1 VSGVVLS
8 GGGEAMADGGGQY
21 LPRRAEPSRFGWLLL
36 GHRRSAGL
44 TQEELASAA
53 GVSVQAIGN
62 LERGR
67 ARAAQPRSA
76 EALCD
81 ALGLAAEQRAEFLAA
96 AKAARRH
103 TPGSPP
109 AGDLAPASMWGL
121 CAPPATVPDFV
132 GRDRELRRLQSWSRE
147 ARGNAGGLAIAV
159 VGPAG
164 VGKTALA
171 AAAIH
176 HLAAEFPGG
185 CLAVDLRGMDENP
198 VPARAALDR
207 MLRSLGVLPGQM
219 PHTVDEQSSLYRSM
233 LAGRRMLVLLDNVI
247 DEAQTRPL
255 LAASHGCLTLITCR
269 RALSGLEALRWM
281 WLPPLPVHDTVELV
295 ARIVTAERVKA
306 EPEAVRELVE
316 LCGNLPLAVRI
327 AGNRLAR
334 HAHWSITS
342 LTARLRDERTRLT
355 SLAAGDLQVRPAF
368 TVSYQR
374 LSAPAQRM
382 FRRLALVPGADFGVD
397 LAAVAAETETS
408 EARQQVEELID
419 TTLVQAAATTDR
431 YQFHDLIRLFA
442 REQLDAEEAAPAREH
457 AAAAVHEHLLC
468 TAAAAG
474 RSFDSEARQQGDKG
488 GFESQELAA
497 VWLESEESNW
507 MTALRR
513 AAAAGVRPDL
523 IRLLRDLRWYA
534 ATHQQHPWEDIF
546 GWGVAAAQAVA
557 DQDAEATLL
566 NLLGWAQGYCR
577 RNLDAGIAAHRRA
590 LAIALETGN
599 QREQA
604 LALSHLAAALVHLG
618 RLDEAL
624 DHIQRSIALLTP
636 FGDWP
641 ALEQTR
647 NTRGEIL
654 RLLGRHEEA
663 LAAHREVLTDLD
675 RRASTLPSGVV
686 CALRAYTLVWLGEVL
701 LEVGDWTQ
709 AAATFQDARSL
720 ITATELPGLA
730 GEAAF
735 HEGVARRKAGEPT
748 AAVRCLRSALDLFP
762 ETSTR
767 WWRARALAELAITL
781 EQAGSTDEAREYRR
795 QALALCDE
803 LRTDPARALAAE
815 MRPQPH

>member
-1 VSGVVLS
+1 
-8 GGGEAMADGGGQY
+8 MADGGGRC

-36 GHRRSAGL
+36 SHRRSAGL

-81 ALGLAAEQRAEFLAA
+81 ALGLAGERQAEFLAA
-96 AKAARRH
+96 ARASRRH
-103 TPGSPP
+103 TPGFHP
-109 AGDLAPASMWGL
+109 AGDLAPTSVQWL

-132 GRDRELRRLQSWSRE
+132 GRDRELRRLQSWSRD
-147 ARGNAGGLAIAV
+147 ARGSSGGLAVAV

-171 AAAIH
+171 ARAIH
-176 HLAAEFPGG
+176 YLAAEFPDG
-185 CLAVDLRGMDENP
+185 CLAVDLRGMHENP
-198 VPARAALDR
+198 VPARAALDL
-207 MLRSLGVLPGQM
+207 MLRSMGVLPGQM

-247 DEAQTRPL
+247 DEAQARPL

-281 WLPPLPVHDTVELV
+281 WLTPLPVHDTVELV
-295 ARIVTAERVKA
+295 ARIVTAERVRA

-342 LTARLRDERTRLT
+342 LTSQLRDERTRLT
-355 SLAAGDLQVRPAF
+355 NLSAGDLQVRPAF
-368 TVSYQR
+368 AVSYRR

-397 LAAVAAETETS
+397 LAAIAAGTEHS
-408 EARQQVEELID
+408 DARQQVEELVD

-442 REQLDAEEAAPAREH
+442 REQLDAEEAAPARER
-457 AAAAVHEHLLC
+457 AAAAVHEHLLR

-474 RSFDSEARQQGDKG
+474 QWFDPETGQQGDAG
-488 GFESQELAA
+488 GFGSRELAA
-497 VWLESEESNW
+497 AWLEREESSW
-507 MTALRR
+507 MTALRH
-513 AAAAGVRPDL
+513 AAAAGPRPDL
-523 IRLLRDLRWYA
+523 IRLVRDLRWYSVA
-534 ATHQQHPWEDIF
+534 HQQHPWEVIF
-546 GWGVAAAQAVA
+546 GWGVAAAQAVG
-557 DQDAEATLL
+557 DQNAEATLL
-566 NLLGWAQGYCR
+566 NLLGWAEGYCR

-590 LAIALETGN
+590 LAIALEAGD

-604 LALSHLAAALVHLG
+604 WALGHLAAALVHLDQ
-618 RLDEAL
+618 LDEAL
-624 DHIQRSIALLTP
+624 DHIQRSIALLTQL
-636 FGDWP
+636 GDWQ

-647 NTRGEIL
+647 NIRGEIL
-654 RLLGRHEEA
+654 RRLGRHEEA
-663 LAAHREVLTDLD
+663 LAAHRAVLTDIE
-675 RRASTLPSGVV
+675 RRAGALPSSVA
-686 CALRAYTLVWLGEVL
+686 CAHRAHTLVLLGEVL
-701 LEVGDWTQ
+701 LEVRDWTK
-709 AAATFQDARSL
+709 AAATFQDARAL

-748 AAVRCLRSALDLFP
+748 AAARCLRSALDLFP
-762 ETSTR
+762 EVTTR

-781 EQAGSTDEAREYRR
+781 EQAGRADAAREQRR
-795 QALALCDE
+795 KALALCDE
-803 LRTDPARALAAE
+803 LGTDPARALAAE
-815 MRPQPH
+815 MQPQPH